1 MCADYAPPFTLRF
14 GNFKGL
20 RSRSKGVPEPP
31 NILLVVDF
39 SNYVSGGDFGD
50 PDFDEDLMLNQIQLM
65 SLHSQEN
72 LLLSTVEDLKLAA
85 QQWLWNPLGLALPTS
100 QFVLVLDTN
109 ASLDPHWHGRK
120 MVLIFVI
127 LGKRCSLCGKFQSLY
142 ISSTSNFGTS
152 LIFLSNLLDQTMI
165 LMLIIMIFDLLLY
178 VLKAEAQFRTFLIR
192 RLKRARHCRVC
203 VCVELLKRSKTCTS
217 VILALFWQYFEFI
230 PWSCS

>member
-1 MCADYAPPFTLRF
+1 MILIDYISRSHLSLAPCSIVLLVGYSMCADFAPPFTLRF

-20 RSRSKGVPEPP
+20 RFRSKGAPEPP

-39 SNYVSGGDFGD
+39 SNYVSGDGFGD

-120 MVLIFVI
+120 MVLHFCDTWKEVLTMWQIPESVHI
-127 LGKRCSLCGKFQSLY
+127 LNFELWYKFDIPFKPPRSDNDLDADHNDLRPPALRLREFQTQERLSHNFEHSL
-142 ISSTSNFGTS
+142 
-152 LIFLSNLLDQTMI
+152 
-165 LMLIIMIFDLLLY
+165 
-178 VLKAEAQFRTFLIR
+178 
-192 RLKRARHCRVC
+192 
-203 VCVELLKRSKTCTS
+203 
-217 VILALFWQYFEFI
+217 
-230 PWSCS
+230 